1 MSDPQQNELPAKHP
15 LSDSE
20 GDGSVRTESRAR
32 IVHLSSGRL
41 DLLGKVARAGGRTIL
56 VTDGLSRITEP
67 FRAQLEELGGRWVVR
82 GLDELRNGLT
92 GRHLDTFPDA
102 IHVGPP
108 EGVDDIALAYL
119 RTEPPEVTQ
128 LVFSASVRHRA
139 ADETLLGGTLEVLA
153 TAIGG
158 ATPTGWG
165 THEPAGRPW
174 DRAAMT
180 AFARERMPGTSRLV
194 ATGSRDA
201 PLAAT
206 VTVQRTDHGVEE
218 LVTGLASLGPIDANT
233 TVDRVT
239 ALPDALTRLAAAQ
252 LPLFALLL
260 TRPGRADLLHTA
272 LLPAPPAPVAMLI
285 GAPAVRELGL
295 EPARFVQEFGAVVA
309 GRPRIPALVF
319 PFRGSAARQVSSLGE
334 VLRSIGVDRVAA
346 ATGMPESA
354 HQEVRR
360 AAQQ

>member
-1 MSDPQQNELPAKHP
+1 MSDRPDEYVPAKHP

-32 IVHLSSGRL
+32 IVHLSAGRL

-56 VTDGLSRITEP
+56 VTDGLSRLTEP

-92 GRHLDTFPDA
+92 GRRLDAFPDA

-108 EGVDDIALAYL
+108 EGVDDVALAYL
-119 RTEPPEVTQ
+119 RTETPEVTQ
-128 LVFSASVRHRA
+128 LVCSASVRHRA
-139 ADETLLGGTLEVLA
+139 ADETLLGGALEILA
-153 TAIGG
+153 GAAGG
-158 ATPTGWG
+158 VAPSGWG

-174 DRAAMT
+174 DRAALT
-180 AFARERMPGTSRLV
+180 RFARERMPSTSRLV
-194 ATGSRDA
+194 VTGSRDT
-201 PLAAT
+201 PIAAT

-218 LVTGLASLGPIDANT
+218 LVTGLVSLGPIDADA
-233 TVDRVT
+233 TVDRVA
-239 ALPDALTRLAAAQ
+239 ALPDVLTRLAAAQ

-295 EPARFVQEFGAVVA
+295 EPGRFVREFGAVVA

-319 PFRGSAARQVSSLGE
+319 PFRGSPAQQIDAFGA
-334 VLRSIGVDRVAA
+334 VLRAIGADRVAA
-346 ATGMPESA
+346 ATGMPDSA
-354 HQEVRR
+354 REEVRR